1 MSLSRRWFGILCEV
15 SVHHLVS
22 DRASEFFFFLS
33 FDFFIHLW
41 FQLMHNHLSS
51 SFKKIKKKESSYLV
65 ESKLFSFAKDLFR
78 QFSWLHY
85 LPISLCHSLV
95 KLRYTGLECSFIK
108 VFMRLFSSEF
118 IFYFYQCSSR
128 TNAIL
133 RRKLHLR

>member
-1 MSLSRRWFGILCEV
+1 MEFCVRYLSITW
-15 SVHHLVS
+15 LVT
-22 DRASEFFFFLS
+22 EL
-33 FDFFIHLW
+33 L
-41 FQLMHNHLSS
+41 NS
-51 SFKKIKKKESSYLV
+51 SFFCLLIFLYIFGFNLCTIISVLASKKIKKKESSYLV